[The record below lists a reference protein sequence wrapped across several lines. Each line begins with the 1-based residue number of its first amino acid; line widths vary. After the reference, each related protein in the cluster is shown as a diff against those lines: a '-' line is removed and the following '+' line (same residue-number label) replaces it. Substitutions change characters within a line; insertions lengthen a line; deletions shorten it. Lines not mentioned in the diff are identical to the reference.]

1 MRRRKTTNILCVC
14 LITAAVTAGGLFATW
29 PTSDLENSKELE
41 IEYLTEEKIAE
52 PPVIQYEIGT
62 VERTEEI
69 MAYNFTSEEKEALEK
84 IAIAEAENQGPD
96 GMWLVMSTVINRM
109 NSKEWPDTVLAVIN
123 ERHKT
128 KSGRIV
134 YQFQSVSN
142 GRFNR
147 AKINKES
154 EEALS
159 RIEQGEVAPEIVAFE
174 RTDSVALDKYFAR
187 AYEFKDHRFYTKK

>member
-1 MRRRKTTNILCVC
+1 VRRRKTTNILCVC
-14 LITAAVTAGGLFATW
+14 LITAAVTAGGLLTW
-29 PTSDLENSKELE
+29 PTSDLENSKGLE

-52 PPVIQYEIGT
+52 PPVIQYETGKI
-62 VERTEEI
+62 ERTEEI
-69 MAYNFTSEEKEALEK
+69 MTYNFTSEEKEALEK
-84 IAIAEAENQGPD
+84 IAIAEAENQGSE

-109 NSKEWPDTVLAVIN
+109 TNKEWPNTVLEVIN

-159 RIEQGEVAPEIVAFE
+159 RIEHGEVAPEIVAFE
-174 RTDSVALDKYFAR
+174 RTDSDALDKYFAR
-187 AYEFKDHRFYTKK
+187 TFEFKDHRFYTQKK